1 MTRIKILFIIGIFLA
16 FVYVLSTHRSIDIE
30 GYRGDNE
37 LCGIYK
43 ANSPERKKCVDIY
56 NKCGYQECIDKSPID
71 RSICL
76 LKVGTCYSDKS
87 MDALRQQNLALAKTI
102 QSLDTKLSSTVKM
115 MTATTSKAMTSAS
128 KAMTSAFK
136 SVPAAS
142 KAMASAFKSIP
153 TAVRTAKVSLPV
165 SKSPFKPTFV
175 KSNAKKRR

>member
-1 MTRIKILFIIGIFLA
+1 MTRIKILFIIGIVVS
-16 FVYVLSTHRSIDIE
+16 FVYVLSNYRSIDIE

-87 MDALRQQNLALAKTI
+87 MDALRQQNEVLAKTV
-102 QSLDTKLSSTVKM
+102 QSLDSKLSSTVKV
-115 MTATTSKAMTSAS
+115 MTATTSKSMTSAS
-128 KAMTSAFK
+128 N
-136 SVPAAS
+136 
-142 KAMASAFKSIP
+142 AMASAFKSIP
-153 TAVRTAKVSLPV
+153 TASRTTKVSLPV
-165 SKSPFKPTFV
+165 AKSPFT
-175 KSNAKKRR
+175 SQATKKR